1 MKVKRLGTF
10 GVDSGQ
16 FMIVDPAY
24 LDTWKDNEFLD
35 STIDLDTDFE
45 NVVGE
50 FSYGGACCTTLTGGG
65 SLVNKIGARLAV
77 VGSTGGD
84 GEYEVFAHI
93 DKEGRIRKI
102 EVTFGESE

>member
-16 FMIVDPAY
+16 FMIVDPCY
-24 LDTWKDNEFLD
+24 LDTWKDNEFNLRED
-35 STIDLDTDFE
+35 A
-45 NVVGE
+45 VGE
-50 FSYGGACCTTLTGGG
+50 FSFNGACCTSLAGG
-65 SLVNKIGARLAV
+65 SLYNAIGARLAV
-77 VGSTGGD
+77 VGSTGDGD
-84 GEYEVFAHI
+84 GEYAVDAHI

>member
-10 GVDSGQ
+10 GVDTGQ

-24 LDTWKDNEFLD
+24 LDTWKDNEFSPDD
-35 STIDLDTDFE
+35 S
-45 NVVGE
+45 VVGE
-50 FSYGGACCTTLTGGG
+50 FSYNGACCTSLTGGG

-77 VGSTGGD
+77 VGHTGDGD
-84 GEYEVFAHI
+84 GEYAVDAHI

>member
-10 GVDSGQ
+10 GIDTGQ
-16 FMIVDPAY
+16 FIICDPAY
-24 LDTWKDNEFLD
+24 LDKWKDNEFSPDD
-35 STIDLDTDFE
+35 S
-45 NVVGE
+45 VVGE
-50 FSYGGACCTTLTGGG
+50 FSYNGACCTSLTGGG

-84 GEYEVFAHI
+84 GEYAVDAHI

-102 EVTFGESE
+102 EVTFGEGE

>member
-10 GVDSGQ
+10 GVDTGQ

-24 LDTWKDNEFLD
+24 LDTWKDNEFSPDD
-35 STIDLDTDFE
+35 S
-45 NVVGE
+45 VVGE
-50 FSYGGACCTTLTGGG
+50 FSYNGACCTSLTGGG

-77 VGSTGGD
+77 VGNTGD
-84 GEYEVFAHI
+84 GYGEYAVDAHI

>member
-10 GVDSGQ
+10 GVDTGQ

-24 LDTWKDNEFLD
+24 LDTWKDNEFSPDD
-35 STIDLDTDFE
+35 S
-45 NVVGE
+45 VVGE
-50 FSYGGACCTTLTGGG
+50 FSYNGACCTSLTGGG

-77 VGSTGGD
+77 VGNTGDGD
-84 GEYEVFAHI
+84 GEYAVDAHI

>member
-1 MKVKRLGTF
+1 MKIKRLGTF

-16 FMIVDPAY
+16 FMICDPAY
-24 LDTWKDNEFLD
+24 LDTWKDNEFSPDD
-35 STIDLDTDFE
+35 S
-45 NVVGE
+45 VVGE
-50 FSYGGACCTTLTGGG
+50 FSYNGACCTSLTGGG

-77 VGSTGGD
+77 VGNTGDGD
-84 GEYEVFAHI
+84 GEYAVDAHI

>member
-10 GVDSGQ
+10 GVDTGQ

-24 LDTWKDNEFLD
+24 LDTWKDNEFSPDD
-35 STIDLDTDFE
+35 S
-45 NVVGE
+45 VVGE
-50 FSYGGACCTTLTGGG
+50 FSYNGACCTSLTGGG
-65 SLVNKIGARLAV
+65 SLLNKIGARLAV

-84 GEYEVFAHI
+84 GEYAVDAHI

-102 EVTFGESE
+102 TVEFGEGE

>member
-10 GVDSGQ
+10 GIDTGQ

-24 LDTWKDNEFLD
+24 LDTWKDNEFSPDD
-35 STIDLDTDFE
+35 S
-45 NVVGE
+45 VVGE
-50 FSYGGACCTTLTGGG
+50 FSYNGACCTSLTGGG

-77 VGSTGGD
+77 VGNTGDGD
-84 GEYEVFAHI
+84 GEYAVDAHI

>member
-24 LDTWKDNEFLD
+24 LDTWKDNEFSPDD
-35 STIDLDTDFE
+35 S
-45 NVVGE
+45 VVCE
-50 FSYGGACCTTLTGGG
+50 FSYSGACCTSLAGGG
-65 SLVNKIGARLAV
+65 SLVNKIGVRLAV
-77 VGSTGGD
+77 VGSTGVD
-84 GEYEVFAHI
+84 GEYAVDAHI

-102 EVTFGESE
+102 EVTFGEGE

>member
-1 MKVKRLGTF
+1 MKIKRLGTF

-16 FMIVDPAY
+16 FMIVDPCY
-24 LDTWKDNEFLD
+24 LDKWKDNEFSPDD
-35 STIDLDTDFE
+35 S
-45 NVVGE
+45 VGGE
-50 FSYGGACCTTLTGGG
+50 FSYTGACCTALTGGG

-77 VGSTGGD
+77 VGNTGDGD
-84 GEYEVFAHI
+84 GEYAVDAHI